1 MRTVL
6 EWYADEALRCRIA
19 PEQRARRLNPE
30 RSPYIANVVDQSVEF
45 GRSPGI
51 KRRIL
56 DEGVAIE
63 SLQAAIA
70 AQPDESGPILRHCV
84 HAVLRQT
91 IVHRKVADVG
101 SRTLR
106 GLRRGT
112 GASEENEPEER
123 LGHLHEGYCEDD
135 RRVALRQ
142 GSRMT

>member
-106 GLRRGT
+106 GSRRGT
-112 GASEENEPEER
+112 GASEQPAPAAPR
-123 LGHLHEGYCEDD
+123 GHCREAQGDEA